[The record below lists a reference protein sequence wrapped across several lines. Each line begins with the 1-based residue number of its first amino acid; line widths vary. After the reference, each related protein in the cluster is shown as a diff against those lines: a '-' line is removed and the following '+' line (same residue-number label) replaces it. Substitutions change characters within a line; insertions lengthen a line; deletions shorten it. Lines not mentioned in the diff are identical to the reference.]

1 MMAALAVIFWLSI
14 LLILHSYVFF
24 PLLLSWLADNFR
36 QNQEIFSPDAED
48 LPEVAILLAVY
59 NEEKVIEEK
68 IRSTFDTHY
77 PAARIT
83 FYIGSDSSTDATDS
97 LIRSYQEKFPQIK
110 FQRFE
115 ARTGKTTIIN
125 SLERQASAPVLIL
138 TDANVF
144 FEPDTIYQLVKHF
157 KNPEIAVVGGNILN
171 AQGRKSGIAN
181 QEKAYLQR
189 ENIIKYQEGKI
200 WGAMIGAFGG
210 CYAVR
215 KTEFKPVPGN
225 FIVDDFYISMQPLR
239 EGKKA
244 INELD
249 AICHEDVSDIL
260 TQEFRRKVRISMGN
274 FQNLGQFKD
283 LLWPPFTGVG
293 FAFLSHKV
301 IRWCT
306 PFLLL
311 LIFAANLMLLP
322 MGWFYQLLFAG
333 QLLLLALMLADL
345 ALKKVNIHI
354 KLFRYITHFYSM
366 NAALLLGWFKYLKG
380 VKTSVWTP
388 TQRFQ

>member
-1 MMAALAVIFWLSI
+1 MVLLAIIFWLSI
-14 LLILHSYVFF
+14 FLILHSYAFF
-24 PLLLSWLADNFR
+24 PVILSLIADHFK
-36 QNQEIFSPDAED
+36 QNTQIFENKPEE

-59 NEEKVIEEK
+59 NEEKVITEK
-68 IRSTFDTHY
+68 IRSTFKTSY
-77 PAARIT
+77 PLDKIT
-83 FYIGSDSSTDATDS
+83 FYIGSDSSTDKTDA
-97 LIRSYQEKFPQIK
+97 IIQEFQGSYPQIQ

-115 ARTGKTTIIN
+115 ARTGKTQIIN
-125 SLERQASAPVLIL
+125 TLAQQAKAEILVL

-157 KNPEIAVVGGNILN
+157 RNPEIAVVGGNILN
-171 AQGRKSGIAN
+171 AQGRKSGISN
-181 QEKAYLQR
+181 QERSYLQR
-189 ENIIKYQEGKI
+189 ENIIKYQEGKV

-215 KTEFKPVPGN
+215 RFNFHQVPAN
-225 FIVDDFYISMQPLR
+225 FIVDDFYVSMQVLR
-239 EGKKA
+239 DGKRS

-260 TQEFRRKVRISMGN
+260 AQEFRRKVRISTGN
-274 FQNLGQFKD
+274 FQNLSQFKD
-283 LLWPPFTGVG
+283 LLWPPFSGVA

-311 LIFAANLMLLP
+311 LIFVANLLLLKS
-322 MGWFYQLLFAG
+322 GWLYQLLFAG
-333 QLLLLALMLADL
+333 QLLLLALMLADFL
-345 ALKKVNIHI
+345 FKKLNVHI
-354 KLFRYITHFYSM
+354 KLFRFITHFYSM
-366 NAALLLGWFKYLKG
+366 NAALFLGWIKYLKG

>member
-1 MMAALAVIFWLSI
+1 MMAALVVIFWLSI

-24 PLLLSWLADNFR
+24 PLILSYLADNYR
-36 QNQEIFSPDAED
+36 QNQLVFATNSEE

-59 NEEKVIEEK
+59 NEEKVIAEK
-68 IRSTFDTHY
+68 IRSTFTTSY
-77 PAARIT
+77 PISKIT
-83 FYIGSDSSTDATDS
+83 FFIGSDSSTDATDE
-97 LIRSYQEKFPQIK
+97 LIRNFQQEYPQIK

-115 ARTGKTTIIN
+115 ARTGKTQIMN
-125 SLERQASAPVLIL
+125 SLVEQTQAPVLIF

-157 KNPEIAVVGGNILN
+157 RNPEIAVVGGNILN
-171 AQGRKSGIAN
+171 ASGRKSGIAN
-181 QEKAYLQR
+181 QERAYLQR
-189 ENIIKYQEGKI
+189 ENIIKYQEGKV

-210 CYAVR
+210 CYAVA
-215 KTEFKPVPGN
+215 KTDFRPVPGN
-225 FIVDDFYISMQPLR
+225 FIVDDFYISMLPLR
-239 EGKKA
+239 HGKKA
-244 INELD
+244 INELN

-260 TQEFRRKVRISMGN
+260 TQEFRRKVRISTGN
-274 FQNLGQFKD
+274 FQNLSQFKD
-283 LLWPPFTGVG
+283 LLWPPFKGVG

-311 LIFAANLMLLP
+311 LIFVTNLMLLP
-322 MGWFYQLLFAG
+322 CGWFYQLMLAG
-333 QLLLLALMLADL
+333 QLLLLALMVADI

-380 VKTSVWTP
+380 VKSS
-388 TQRFQ
+388 